1 MPKANHFLWRAKRSQ
16 SARIMC
22 CYAGVLVLQVPS
34 FICIYI
40 CTWDCSYT
48 REENV
53 SLFLFFFFFLC
64 LYHIAS
70 FCTTKPQRS
79 PVLMV
84 MPAVFPQLSK
94 WMAELSKH
102 VHFLQAD
109 SSRCGAGDIQWNEPN
124 ESANYSFFSQDD
136 MFIRPWNCV
145 FLSRLTQSTLTRM
158 KRGWEE
164 RVWCKGVGAFARFRV
179 TLYLGTSF

>member
-1 MPKANHFLWRAKRSQ
+1 
-16 SARIMC
+16 MC

-53 SLFLFFFFFLC
+53 SLFLFFFFFFFC

-70 FCTTKPQRS
+70 FCTAKPQRS

>member
-1 MPKANHFLWRAKRSQ
+1 MQVCL
-16 SARIMC
+16 C
-22 CYAGVLVLQVPS
+22 CKCHHLYVFISVLETVLILEKKMYPS
-34 FICIYI
+34 FF
-40 CTWDCSYT
+40 SF
-48 REENV
+48 
-53 SLFLFFFFFLC
+53 SFFFC

-70 FCTTKPQRS
+70 FCTAKPRRS

>member
-1 MPKANHFLWRAKRSQ
+1 MQVCL
-16 SARIMC
+16 C
-22 CYAGVLVLQVPS
+22 CKCHHLYVFISVLETVLILEKKMYPS
-34 FICIYI
+34 FF
-40 CTWDCSYT
+40 SF
-48 REENV
+48 
-53 SLFLFFFFFLC
+53 SFFFC

-70 FCTTKPQRS
+70 FCTAKPQRS

-84 MPAVFPQLSK
+84 MPAIFPQLSK